1 MMNVEEAMD
10 SIVMWYDSYMHA
22 EGINKVIE
30 KEISQLTK
38 QK

>member
-22 EGINKVIE
+22 VEINEVTE
-30 KEISQLTK
+30 KEIRQVIG
-38 QK
+38 